1 MSGGRRNCGVP
12 LQLARMPRTHRIG
25 WSLFLVSAVLFG
37 WAGIRTGD
45 GLVIAGSVV
54 FGLACLLFLAP
65 SGE

>member
-1 MSGGRRNCGVP
+1 M
-12 LQLARMPRTHRIG
+12 MPRTHRIG

-45 GLVIAGSVV
+45 GQVIGGSVV